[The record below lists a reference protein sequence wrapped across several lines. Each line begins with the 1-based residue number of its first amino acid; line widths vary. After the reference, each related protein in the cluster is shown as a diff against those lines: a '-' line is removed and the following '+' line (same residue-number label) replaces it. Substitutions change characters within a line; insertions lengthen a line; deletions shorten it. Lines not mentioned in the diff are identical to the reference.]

1 MWYIGPVTIVTVCEV
16 RPHSMI
22 CMAAHQVVVPC
33 DQRAPF
39 GWPVVPDVYISMAGV
54 SGSGSGTAGSS
65 ASPASRS
72 DHGLAHA
79 GEGPPSSHTMFL
91 RWGKDGGRVSVR
103 L

>member
-22 CMAAHQVVVPC
+22 CIAAHQVVVPC
-33 DQRAPF
+33 DQSAPF

-65 ASPASRS
+65 AAPASRS
-72 DHGLAHA
+72 DQGLAHA
-79 GEGPPSSHTMFL
+79 GPGLPSSNWMYL
-91 RWGKDGGRVSVR
+91 RARQGVPRISV
-103 L
+103 